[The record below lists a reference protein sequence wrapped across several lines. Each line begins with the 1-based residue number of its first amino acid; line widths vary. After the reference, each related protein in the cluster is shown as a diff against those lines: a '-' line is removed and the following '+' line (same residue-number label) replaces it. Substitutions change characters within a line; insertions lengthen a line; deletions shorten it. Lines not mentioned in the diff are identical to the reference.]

1 MNKIAIITI
10 NLVPEAENISNS
22 QIEEEISNSLQCDWL
37 LKTQKVAIHEKRG
50 FEKCRKS
57 SSIT

>member
-22 QIEEEISNSLQCDWL
+22 QIEEEISQSLQCDWL
-37 LKTQKVAIHEKRG
+37 LKTQKVTVLEKSG
-50 FEKCRKS
+50 SEKCRAPS
-57 SSIT
+57 SMT